1 MNVLISAWQP
11 LTFPALLTVRTVRIE
26 SFMPLIRF
34 FQRFA
39 CLLLVLA
46 RTLFQRLGRKPATAM
61 HLSGTGADLV
71 RGKQKLIVEN
81 VLLRHQLIVLRRSVA
96 RPSIT
101 ATGRA
106 LLLLRAGHLRA
117 WRPVLVIVQPDTPRR
132 HRQGFRLFRRWKS
145 RAKVGWPPLPAATV
159 ALLKEMAANNLHWGA
174 ERIRG
179 ELLKLGI
186 RVS

>member
-117 WRPVLVIVQPDTPRR
+117 WRPVLVIVQPDTPPPASSRIPLVPAMEVACQGGLAALAGSNGSPSQGDG
-132 HRQGFRLFRRWKS
+132 RQQSPLGS
-145 RAKVGWPPLPAATV
+145 RAHPW
-159 ALLKEMAANNLHWGA
+159 
-174 ERIRG
+174 
-179 ELLKLGI
+179 
-186 RVS
+186 